1 VHEVQVF
8 ANVFASSLQYQVLE
22 TSLLFGATIQ
32 PTDDALQITYPPPA
46 AVPKPK
52 DFIKEVSG
60 IHPLA
65 SLNT

>member
-1 VHEVQVF
+1 VHPETDCAVVF
-8 ANVFASSLQYQVLE
+8 ALFLQYQVL
-22 TSLLFGATIQ
+22 TTDATNGATIQ

-46 AVPKPK
+46 AVLKPK